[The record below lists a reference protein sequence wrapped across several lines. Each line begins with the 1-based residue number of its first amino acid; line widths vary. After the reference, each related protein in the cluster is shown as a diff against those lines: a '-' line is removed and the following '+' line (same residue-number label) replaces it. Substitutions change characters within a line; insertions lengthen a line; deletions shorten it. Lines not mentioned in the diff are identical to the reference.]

1 MLSRVADNLYW
12 MSRYLERAEHTARL
26 LAVKLESM
34 LEQTKE
40 DSETSWRRVATALT
54 GEVPA
59 ASSTTDPFEITHA
72 LAFDR
77 FNNSSL
83 ISSLR
88 LARDNARHV
97 REQIS
102 TEMWAHL
109 NRLYLRLAPVT
120 MQDVWSESPAAFFR
134 DTVEQLQMLE
144 GVTNSTMRHGES
156 WRFIQLGRY
165 IERAQL
171 VSRLLDLHFDAV
183 PGARPMPQYLDWIV
197 LLKSCT
203 AFEAYCKVYTA
214 NIQRD
219 RIAEFLLFDAE
230 FPHSVRFSVDR
241 LTQSLAQIALAAPP
255 ARRAA
260 CERLAGRLK
269 ASVDFGQID
278 ELIGGTIDTF
288 LANIATQCEQIHDA
302 VYDAYIAYDAETV
315 L

>member
-1 MLSRVADNLYW
+1 

-34 LEQTKE
+34 IEQSKE
-40 DSETSWRRVATALT
+40 DAEVSWRRVATALS
-54 GEVPA
+54 GEAHVP
-59 ASSTTDPFEITHA
+59 SLMTDSFDITRTLA
-72 LAFDR
+72 LER
-77 FNNSSL
+77 LNSSSL

-88 LARDNARHV
+88 FARDNARQV

-102 TEMWAHL
+102 TEMWNHL
-109 NRLYLRLAPVT
+109 NRHYLRLSPVS
-120 MQDVWSESPAAFFR
+120 MSDVWSESPALFFR
-134 DTVEQLQMLE
+134 EAVEQLHMLE
-144 GVTNSTMRHGES
+144 GVTYSTMRHGES
-156 WRFIQLGRY
+156 WHFIQLGRY

-171 VSRLLDLHFDAV
+171 VSRLLHLHFYPA
-183 PGARPMPQYLDWIV
+183 PGARALPQYLDWIV

-230 FPHSVRFSVDR
+230 FPPSVRFSVDR
-241 LTQSLAQIALAAPP
+241 LTEALAQVALAAPP
-255 ARRAA
+255 SRRAA

-278 ELIGGTIDTF
+278 ELIGGTIDAF
-288 LANIATQCEQIHDA
+288 LANIAVQCEQIHEA